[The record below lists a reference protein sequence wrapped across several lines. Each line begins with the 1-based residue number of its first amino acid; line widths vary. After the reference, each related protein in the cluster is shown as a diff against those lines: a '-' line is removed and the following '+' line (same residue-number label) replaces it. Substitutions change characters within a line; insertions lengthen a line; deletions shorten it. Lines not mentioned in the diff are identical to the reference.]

1 MKKPITIIFN
11 DIHIK
16 NGNEDDVYRG
26 VEYLVEYANIIGVKE
41 VICNGDIFDSRSF
54 QRLSHLK
61 CWERCLELFKVNEM
75 VCHTNVGNH
84 DKSLYNK
91 EESFLDPYKYHPSI
105 KLYPKISDIKIS
117 GIDFTISPFFE
128 DKMLC
133 EQLEKHSGGK
143 VLVGHWSCDGS
154 TYLGK
159 VDENKVINKKLLS
172 KWDKVYLAHYHNY
185 HDVNENTTH
194 LPSLLQDNFGEDNI
208 KGFSVI
214 YDDLSY
220 ELVKGVFKEFK
231 KVSIDLNTQT
241 IENLLKLI
249 KEEENSDKVVRFEI
263 TGDDSKLKSIDKSMF
278 VDTGIDLKLKYD
290 KVFDIDETKFKLP
303 KAKERYTKS
312 DIREEFKIFCKKK
325 SYDYTFGLNLL
336 NKFLK
341 NV

>member
-16 NGNEDDVYRG
+16 NGNEEDVFKG
-26 VEYLVEYANIIGVKE
+26 VQYLVDYANNLGVSE

-61 CWERCLELFKVNEM
+61 CWEKCLELFKINNI

-105 KLYPKISDIKIS
+105 KLYPRISDINIC
-117 GIDFTISPFFE
+117 GVNFTISPFFE

-133 EQLEKHSGGK
+133 EDLKLHNGSN

-159 VDENKVINKKLLS
+159 TDQNKVINKKLLS
-172 KWDKVYLAHYHNY
+172 KWDKVYLGHYHNY
-185 HDVNENTTH
+185 HEVNENTTH

-208 KGFSVI
+208 KGFTII

-220 ELVKGVFKEFK
+220 EVVKGKFKEFVKVCIDINETSIKEVSK
-231 KVSIDLNTQT
+231 KVKDY
-241 IENLLKLI
+241 ENF
-249 KEEENSDKVVRFEI
+249 EGVVRFEI
-263 TGDDSKLKSIDKSMF
+263 TGDDSKLKSVDKSIF
-278 VDTGIDLKLKYD
+278 TDFGIDVKLKFD
-290 KVFDIDETKFKLP
+290 KK
-303 KAKERYTKS
+303 YTLEQNEEKKPILNEVYNEVN
-312 DIREEFKIFCKKK
+312 IRNEFKKFCEDKG
-325 SYDYTFGLNLL
+325 YDYAFGSNLL
-336 NKFLK
+336 NNFFSNK
-341 NV
+341 